1 MARRNKRQAR
11 RRQQKIRNSPVQMDR
26 MLVHLAAH
34 PPDGLTIDG
43 LLVVYR
49 DTPITL
55 VAGGEPRFAAFSDA
69 ATGEGTTPIAALNAC
84 CAGLSRGEDT
94 EAEPVDLE
102 IVAARGDDLGRTEM
116 PPTDENAYAKKRFA
130 DAIADLGADPRA
142 ALFGLIID
150 YDGVEITVSAWNP
163 DDPDHD
169 GETYPWSANATLR
182 RADGRSIVARGH
194 TLREVCAACAEA
206 AWAADDKP
214 DVAP

>member
-1 MARRNKRQAR
+1 MARRNRRQAR
-11 RRQQKIRNSPVQMDR
+11 RRQQKTRISPVQMDR
-26 MLVHLAAH
+26 MLVQLAAH
-34 PPDGLTIDG
+34 PPEGLTIDG

-55 VAGGEPRFAAFSDA
+55 VAGGEPRFSAFSDA
-69 ATGEGTTPIAALNAC
+69 ATGEGATPIEALNAC
-84 CAGLSRGEDT
+84 FAGLSRGEDT
-94 EAEPVDLE
+94 DAEPTEIE
-102 IVAARGDDLGRTEM
+102 IVAARGDDRGRTEM
-116 PPTDENAYAKKRFA
+116 PSTDENAYAKKRFA

-150 YDGVEITVSAWNP
+150 YDGVEIAVSAWNP

-182 RADGRSIVARGH
+182 RIVSRGH

-206 AWAADDKP
+206 AWAAGDKP
-214 DVAP
+214 DVTS